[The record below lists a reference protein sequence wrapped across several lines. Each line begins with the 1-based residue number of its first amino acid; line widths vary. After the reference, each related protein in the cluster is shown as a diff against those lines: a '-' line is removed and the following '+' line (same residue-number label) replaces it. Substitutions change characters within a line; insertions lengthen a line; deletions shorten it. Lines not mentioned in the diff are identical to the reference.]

1 VEAHRLNP
9 ERNSGSGW
17 TVLAGGTRSWRAITT
32 AVADVA
38 VANGSELT
46 VGSVTIT
53 DAAAG
58 DYLLLGTIN
67 AYSTTVAI
75 AADVRFYAGATQ
87 LCDLRNDLPVNVSL
101 AQTHSWTY
109 SHAGG
114 TVTLSFRFIVASG
127 TNRRQTCGEGLV
139 VTRL

>member
-1 VEAHRLNP
+1 M
-9 ERNSGSGW
+9 
-17 TVLAGGTRSWRAITT
+17 TT

-38 VANGSELT
+38 VTNGTELT
-46 VGSVTIT
+46 VGSVSIT

-58 DYLLLGTIN
+58 DYLLLGTID

-87 LCDLRNDLPVNVSL
+87 LCDLRNDLPINVSL
-101 AQTHSWTY
+101 AQTHPWTY
-109 SHAGG
+109 SHPGA
-114 TVTLSFRFIVASG
+114 TVTLTFRFIVATG

-139 VTRL
+139 VVRL